1 MKKSIIYGAVGILMS
16 LGVGSAATPKLKPHS
31 HSTDL
36 SARAGISIIPL
47 RDKPGFALIVDKPRA
62 DRSVVIISSQDES
75 FIYKNV
81 LTDGS
86 QAEKKYILSQL
97 DAGNYTVEIHSK
109 GHDIKTQGKV
119 IFVQ

>member
-16 LGVGSAATPKLKPHS
+16 LGVGSAAAPKLKPHS
-31 HSTDL
+31 HNTDL

-47 RDKPGFALIVDKPRA
+47 RDKPGFALIVDKPA
-62 DRSVVIISSQDES
+62 PGRSMVIISSQDES

-86 QAEKKYILSQL
+86 RAEKKYILSQL
-97 DAGNYTVEIHSK
+97 DAGNYTVEI
-109 GHDIKTQGKV
+109 
-119 IFVQ
+119 